1 MNQNLVP
8 DKEVVKLPLK
18 NLGLRSGMT
27 IQTRKLGAG
36 AEKKERQ
43 FFGAIEGK
51 GVMVSNINADRGDVE
66 FAVGDSCLVSGFTG
80 QFEFT
85 FLTRVIQTFDKPFVY
100 ALLEY
105 PALSDARRVRQSM
118 RVQTSLPATVRIT
131 EDPDLSDDSHVT
143 VMDISDTGAMIKAPS
158 EYGGIDQHIYLTI
171 STDVDGENTEI
182 TLHCRIAHSRMAPN
196 NEGYLIGLAFKN
208 VQSHEKMVLHY
219 LSRAQA

>member
-1 MNQNLVP
+1 MPQNLIA

-18 NLGLRSGMT
+18 TLGLRSGMS

-51 GVMVSNINADRGDVE
+51 GVMVSNINADSGDVE
-66 FAVGDSCLVSGFTG
+66 FEVGDSCLVSGFTG

-118 RVQTSLPATVRIT
+118 RIQTSFPASARLT
-131 EDPDLSDDSHVT
+131 ESPDQSDETSVT
-143 VMDISDTGAMIKAPS
+143 VMDISDTGALIKSPILFT
-158 EYGGIDQHIYLTI
+158 EVGEHIYLTMSADI
-171 STDVDGENTEI
+171 DGEANEI
-182 TLHCRIAHSRMAPN
+182 TVQSRIAHSRLSSTQDS
-196 NEGYLIGLAFKN
+196 YLIGLAFKN
-208 VQSHEKMVLHY
+208 VKAHDKMVLHF
-219 LSRAQA
+219 LSRV

>member
-18 NLGLRSGMT
+18 TLGLRSGMT

-36 AEKKERQ
+36 AEKKDRQ

-51 GVMVSNINADRGDVE
+51 GVMVSNINADSGDVE
-66 FAVGDSCLVSGFTG
+66 FAIGDSCLVSGFTG

-85 FLTRVIQTFDKPFVY
+85 FLTRVVQTFDKPFVY

-118 RVQTSLPATVRIT
+118 RVQTSLPATVRMT
-131 EDPDLSDDSHVT
+131 ENPDHSDDVNVT

-158 EYGGIDQHIYLTI
+158 EFGGLGEHIYLTI
-171 STDVDGENTEI
+171 VAKVDGEIAEV
-182 TLHCRIAHSRMAPN
+182 TLHSRVAHTRMAAT
-196 NEGYLIGLAFKN
+196 EGEYLIGLAFKN
-208 VQSHEKMVLHY
+208 VQSHDKMVLHF
-219 LSRAQA
+219 LSRGE

>member
-18 NLGLRSGMT
+18 TLGLRSGMT

-36 AEKKERQ
+36 AEKKDRQ

-51 GVMVSNINADRGDVE
+51 GVMVSNLNADSGEVE
-66 FAVGDSCLVSGFTG
+66 FAAGDSCLVSGFTG

-131 EDPDLSDDSHVT
+131 ENPDLSDDTHVT
-143 VMDISDTGAMIKAPS
+143 VMDISDTGALIKAPS
-158 EYGGIDQHIYLTI
+158 EFGGLGEHIYLTI
-171 STDVDGENTEI
+171 VTDVDGENTEI
-182 TLHCRIAHSRMAPN
+182 TLHCRIAHCRMAATN
-196 NEGYLIGLAFKN
+196 DAHLIGLAFKN
-208 VQSHEKMVLHY
+208 VQSHDKMVLHY

>member
-1 MNQNLVP
+1 MPQNLIA

-18 NLGLRSGMT
+18 ALGLRSGMS

-51 GVMVSNINADRGDVE
+51 GVMVSNINLDSGEVE
-66 FAVGDSCLVSGFTG
+66 FEVGDSCLVSGFTG

-118 RVQTSLPATVRIT
+118 RIETSLPATVRLT
-131 EDPDLSDDSHVT
+131 ENPDHSDEIGVT
-143 VMDISDTGAMIKAPS
+143 VMDISDTGAMIKSPVVFGDVG
-158 EYGGIDQHIYLTI
+158 EHIYITM
-171 STDVDGENTEI
+171 STEIDNELNEI
-182 TLHCRIAHSRMAPN
+182 TLESRIAHCRLAASQD
-196 NEGYLIGLAFKN
+196 GYLIGLAFKN
-208 VQSHEKMVLHY
+208 IKAHDKMVLHFM
-219 LSRAQA
+219 SRV

>member
-1 MNQNLVP
+1 MSQNLIA

-18 NLGLRSGMT
+18 TLGLRSGMS

-51 GVMVSNINADRGDVE
+51 GVMVSNINTDSGEVE
-66 FAVGDSCLVSGFTG
+66 FEVGDSCLVSGFTG

-85 FLTRVIQTFDKPFVY
+85 FLTRVVQTFDKPFVY

-118 RVQTSLPATVRIT
+118 RMQTEFPASARLT
-131 EDPDLSDDSHVT
+131 ENPDHSDEVNVT
-143 VMDISDTGAMIKAPS
+143 ILDISDTGALIKTPIVFG
-158 EYGGIDQHIYLTI
+158 EIGDHIYVTMCTEI
-171 STDVDGENTEI
+171 DNERSEI
-182 TLHCRIAHSRMAPN
+182 TLQSRICHTRLAATQDAH
-196 NEGYLIGLAFKN
+196 LIGLAFKN
-208 VQSHEKMVLHY
+208 VKSHDKMVLHF
-219 LSRAQA
+219 LTRV